1 MTARPKRG
9 RIRTNDPEE
18 MRRRV
23 LDVAAVL
30 FQGHG
35 YNATSMQDILADSG
49 VTGGALYHHFPT
61 KKDLA
66 LAVIRDRVAPE
77 VRETWIGPVKA
88 ASSAFD
94 GVKRAFGGIAKSLDR
109 QGYVQGCPLNNLAV
123 ELSATDEDFRRE
135 IQLIYKEWHHS
146 LAAKLREDQAAR
158 RIREVDA
165 DALATLVMS
174 SYAGAIT
181 MAKADQT
188 SRPLRTTVKQ
198 LLLTLAPLVRRS
210 G

>member
-1 MTARPKRG
+1 MSTRPKRG

-23 LDVAAVL
+23 IDVAAVR

-35 YNATSMQDILADSG
+35 YNATSMQEILADAG

-61 KKDLA
+61 KKELA
-66 LAVIRDRVAPE
+66 LAVIRDRVGPE
-77 VRETWIGPVKA
+77 VRETWIKPVEKA
-88 ASSAFD
+88 ASAFD
-94 GVKRAFGGIAKSLDR
+94 GVKRAFGGVARALDR

-123 ELSATDEDFRRE
+123 ELSAADEDFRRE
-135 IQLIYKEWHHS
+135 IQLIYKEWHQS
-146 LAAKLREDQAAR
+146 LAAKLRSDQAER

-174 SYAGAIT
+174 SYSGAIT

-188 SRPLRTTVKQ
+188 SRPLRTTAKQ
-198 LLLTLAPLVRRS
+198 LLLTLGALVR
-210 G
+210 